1 MRTVMI
7 SIRCTGSRM
16 RLGPGWGQQR
26 GLGQFMGLALVLALV
41 LASVLALTTVAEAQ
55 WLPAFGRSRIGTA
68 GFQFL
73 KIQPDARSAAMAGNA
88 INLVNEPGVMF
99 WNPAGLVHGADR
111 PWAGQVNHLSYWSGI
126 RMQSAALARR
136 LESGDVM
143 AFGLRHLQTGAMP
156 VTTEFQPMGTGQ
168 TFNATNTSMGLA
180 YARPLTDRF
189 ALGLS
194 LNWIYEQMPDWRVH
208 NATVDMGF
216 RYDIGWREM
225 RLAVGINHFGMNVTP
240 QGRLLRPSLS
250 RTDTLGTFESLAPP
264 TVLRLGLSGLVYREG
279 EHKVD
284 GVVQLNHPTDQ
295 AESLGAAMEYSYRD
309 LMFVRAGY
317 EHQPGVGQWPSWGL
331 GWSLPRSFGNLRLDY
346 AFAGRQGLGPV
357 HRLGVMVAWGQS
369 NLVAVGTK

>member
-1 MRTVMI
+1 MKDVTKNIDFSFRNRVAGIACGFLVFML
-7 SIRCTGSRM
+7 IR
-16 RLGPGWGQQR
+16 
-26 GLGQFMGLALVLALV
+26 
-41 LASVLALTTVAEAQ
+41 AEAQ
-55 WLPAFGRSRIGTA
+55 WLPAFGQSRIGTA

-73 KIQPDARSAAMAGNA
+73 KIQPDARSASMAGNA

-99 WNPAGLVHGADR
+99 WNPAGLVHGVDR
-111 PWAGQVNHLSYWSGI
+111 PWSGQVSHLAYWSGI

-136 LESGDVM
+136 LGSGDVI

-240 QGRLLRPSLS
+240 QGRLLKPSLV
-250 RTDTLGTFESLAPP
+250 RTDTLDAFESIAPP
-264 TVLRLGLSGLVYREG
+264 TVLRLGLSGLIYRES
-279 EHKVD
+279 EHKID

-295 AESLGAAMEYSYRD
+295 AESLGAALEYSYRE
-309 LMFVRAGY
+309 LMFVRCGY
-317 EHQPGVGQWPSWGL
+317 EHQPGIGQWPSWGL
-331 GWSLPRSFGNLRLDY
+331 GWNLPRSFGNLRLDY

-357 HRLGVMVAWGQS
+357 HRLGLAMAWGRV
-369 NLVAVGTK
+369 ND

>member
-1 MRTVMI
+1 MRIVLLYLW
-7 SIRCTGSRM
+7 SKASFM
-16 RLGPGWGQQR
+16 RWSPGWGQR
-26 GLGQFMGLALVLALV
+26 WGFGLAVAMLMALV
-41 LASVLALTTVAEAQ
+41 MALTGVAEAQ

-99 WNPAGLVHGADR
+99 WNPAGLVHGSDR

-136 LESGDVM
+136 MGSGDVM

-168 TFNATNTSMGLA
+168 TFNATNTSMGMA

-279 EHKVD
+279 EHKID

-309 LMFVRAGY
+309 LMFVRGGY

-357 HRLGVMVAWGQS
+357 HRLGVMVAWGS
-369 NLVAVGTK
+369 VND